1 MIFES
6 VFTTEE
12 HLNIYQMLIKYFCAY
27 NFLRTHRD
35 IKGVCSGPKFLAFQG
50 SLEFK
55 TTKKDRNVIH

>member
-1 MIFES
+1 
-6 VFTTEE
+6 
-12 HLNIYQMLIKYFCAY
+12 MLIKYFCAY